1 MKKFLLLSCIFT
13 LIACDDRKPQAYVP
27 DSSGNINHLTVVM
40 KERAWKGALGTVVRN
55 QIATIYEG
63 LPLDEPRF
71 TLRHLVPE
79 AFTGFGRHGRNII
92 WFRKDSLN
100 SFQLIQNQFAR
111 PQILAVVQG
120 EDEEVMA
127 EYIRANASLLI
138 GTFQENERKEKIR
151 RVKKSLTK
159 DTDLHDKFGIQISYP
174 TAYTTVKDSLNFIWI
189 EKPIQKG
196 SMNLIA
202 YSLPEKAFTQPS
214 LKRLIA
220 IRDSIGKAHIPG
232 RLANSHMITEAAYRP
247 YFYKT
252 KLAGQT
258 AYLTKGMWE
267 VKKDFMAGPFVN
279 YILQDDIT
287 KQWIVIEGFAF
298 APSVSKRDYMFELNS
313 IISTLAFKKSQ

>member
-1 MKKFLLLSCIFT
+1 MKRLFFLTTILVLFSCETKKQKAF
-13 LIACDDRKPQAYVP
+13 VP

-40 KERAWKGALGTVVRN
+40 NKSAWNGRLGETVRN
-55 QIATIYEG
+55 EIATIYEG

-71 TLRHLVPE
+71 TLRHLVPK

-92 WFRKDSLN
+92 WFKKDSLN
-100 SFQLIQNQFAR
+100 RFQLIQNQYAR
-111 PQILAVVQG
+111 PQILAIAQG

-127 EYIRANASLLI
+127 EYIRQNARLLI
-138 GTFQENERKEKIR
+138 ETFQENERKEKIR
-151 RVKKSLTK
+151 RIKKSLTK
-159 DTDLHDKFGIQISYP
+159 DTDLTQKFGVELSYP
-174 TAYTTVKDSLNFIWI
+174 SAYTTVKDSLNFIWI

-196 SMNLIA
+196 SMNLIV
-202 YSLPEKAFTQPS
+202 YNLPENAFSTPS
-214 LKRLIA
+214 LKRLIR

-232 RLANSHMITEAAYRP
+232 RLPKTHMITEAAYRP

-252 KLAGQT
+252 KIAGQE

-279 YILQDDIT
+279 YIVKDTVI
-287 KQWIVIEGFAF
+287 KKWIVVEGFAF

-313 IISTLAFKKSQ
+313 ILSTLKFKKSE

>member
-55 QIATIYEG
+55 QIASNYEG

-71 TLRHLVPE
+71 TLRHLVPD

-159 DTDLHDKFGIQISYP
+159 DTDLHDKFGIEISYP
-174 TAYTTVKDSLNFIWI
+174 TAYKTVKDSLNFIWI

-202 YSLPEKAFTQPS
+202 YSLPEKTFAQPS

-232 RLANSHMITEAAYRP
+232 RLANTHMITEAAYRP

-267 VKKDFMAGPFVN
+267 VKKDFMAGPLCQL
-279 YILQDDIT
+279 YLT
-287 KQWIVIEGFAF
+287 
-298 APSVSKRDYMFELNS
+298 R
-313 IISTLAFKKSQ
+313 